1 MIEKYTKQPSLHLF
15 SRRSFVASLGAIAL
29 MPKKLFAASKADFDE
44 SLAVFLSD
52 VHVNGLEELNGQK
65 ISNMAR
71 NYLAVT
77 VAEILKMDPLPRNVF
92 IFGDLAHAAGR
103 IEDYRRSYQDLKLL
117 SDAGI
122 KVTIG
127 MGNHDH
133 RKAFLEVWPDHA
145 KRTIIPGN
153 IHTITSLPDYDF
165 IMLDSLDE
173 KDEPNAYNPG
183 GGKLSLAAQ
192 EWVAEE
198 LPKWPRPFFLG
209 AHHALN
215 ELYVSNNEKPLRH
228 RIRKFPNCKGFI
240 HGHNHVWKTN
250 ISTWISPNAV
260 PWLTLPSNG
269 FWGDIGYVTFRVNK
283 TEKLTTAVAE
293 LHLKDFHLHGLD
305 PAASRPA
312 AWDARLND
320 LKGSRCTFVI

>member
-1 MIEKYTKQPSLHLF
+1 MKEKNKKSTFQPLF
-15 SRRSFVASLGAIAL
+15 SRRTFVTSLGAMVL

-52 VHVNGLEELNGQK
+52 IHVNGLEELNGRK

-92 IFGDLAHAAGR
+92 IFGDLAHLAGR

-198 LPKWPRPFFLG
+198 LTKWPRPFFLG

-269 FWGDIGYVTFRVNK
+269 FWGDIGYVTFRINK
-283 TEKLTTAVAE
+283 TEKLKTAVAE

-305 PAASRPA
+305 PAAARPA